1 MNREENKVKE
11 LESNLEF
18 NSVNNVIESDDS
30 LDSNKKF
37 NSKIR
42 IENISKSFDGDK
54 IIENIS
60 INVKEGEL
68 VSILGPSGCGK
79 STIFNMIAGLLKQN
93 SGEIDVNGKLSYM
106 YQKDLLLPYK
116 TIIDNVSLPL
126 ILRKEKKSQARE
138 EVKQYFKV
146 FGLDGYE
153 DKYPKELSGGMRQR
167 ANFMRTYVNS
177 NEIMLLDEPFGALDS
192 ITKSSMQK
200 WLLDIRKKV
209 TSTILLITHDIEE
222 AILLS
227 DRIYVISNKPSSVSM
242 EIVVDRDKIGDVE
255 YSFKLKKDILD
266 VLHI

>member
-1 MNREENKVKE
+1 MSREDNKIND
-11 LESNLEF
+11 LESKDVLEF
-18 NSVNNVIESDDS
+18 DS
-30 LDSNKKF
+30 NLDSDNRLD
-37 NSKIR
+37 SKIR

-54 IIENIS
+54 IIDNIS
-60 INVKEGEL
+60 IDVREGEL

-79 STIFNMIAGLLKQN
+79 STIFNMIAGLLKQDTGTVN
-93 SGEIDVNGKLSYM
+93 VNGKLSYM

-126 ILRKEKKSQARE
+126 VLRKEKKSKARE
-138 EVKQYFKV
+138 EVRQYFKV
-146 FGLDGYE
+146 FGLEGYE

-177 NEIMLLDEPFGALDS
+177 NDIMLLDEPFGALDS

-242 EIVVDRDKIGDVE
+242 EIVVDRDRIGDVE
-255 YSFKLKKDILD
+255 YSFKLKKDILY
-266 VLHI
+266 VLHV

>member
-1 MNREENKVKE
+1 MNREDNKIKD
-11 LESNLEF
+11 LESKDVLEF
-18 NSVNNVIESDDS
+18 DSS
-30 LDSNKKF
+30 LDSDNRLD
-37 NSKIR
+37 SKIR

-54 IIENIS
+54 IIDNIS
-60 INVKEGEL
+60 INVEEGEL

-79 STIFNMIAGLLKQN
+79 STIFNIIAGLLKQD
-93 SGEIDVNGKLSYM
+93 SGKVDVNGKLSYM
-106 YQKDLLLPYK
+106 YQKDLFLPYK

-126 ILRKEKKSQARE
+126 VLRKEKKSEARE
-138 EVKQYFKV
+138 EVRQYFKV
-146 FGLDGYE
+146 FGLEGYE

-177 NEIMLLDEPFGALDS
+177 NDIMLLDEPFGALDS

-209 TSTILLITHDIEE
+209 KSTILLITHDIEE

-242 EIVVDRDKIGDVE
+242 EIVVDRDRIGDVE

-266 VLHI
+266 VLHV

>member
-1 MNREENKVKE
+1 MNREDNKIKD
-11 LESNLEF
+11 LESKDVLEF
-18 NSVNNVIESDDS
+18 DSS
-30 LDSNKKF
+30 LDSDNRLD
-37 NSKIR
+37 SKIR

-54 IIENIS
+54 IIDNIS
-60 INVKEGEL
+60 INVEEGEL

-79 STIFNMIAGLLKQN
+79 STIFNIIAGLLKQD
-93 SGEIDVNGKLSYM
+93 SGKVDVNGKLSYM

-126 ILRKEKKSQARE
+126 VLRKEKKSEARE
-138 EVKQYFKV
+138 EVRQYFKV
-146 FGLDGYE
+146 FGLEGYE

-177 NEIMLLDEPFGALDS
+177 NDIMLLDEPFGALDS

-209 TSTILLITHDIEE
+209 KSTILLITHDIEE

-227 DRIYVISNKPSSVSM
+227 DRIYVISNKPSSVIM
-242 EIVVDRDKIGDVE
+242 EIVVDRDRIGDVE

-266 VLHI
+266 VLHV

>member
-1 MNREENKVKE
+1 MNREYNKIKN
-11 LESNLEF
+11 LESKDVLEF
-18 NSVNNVIESDDS
+18 DSSLYSDNR
-30 LDSNKKF
+30 LD
-37 NSKIR
+37 SKIR

-54 IIENIS
+54 IIDNIS
-60 INVKEGEL
+60 IDVREGEL

-79 STIFNMIAGLLKQN
+79 STIFNMIAGLLKQD
-93 SGEIDVNGKLSYM
+93 SGTVDVNGKLSYM

-126 ILRKEKKSQARE
+126 VLRKEKKSQDRE
-138 EVKQYFKV
+138 EVRQYFKV

-177 NEIMLLDEPFGALDS
+177 NDIMLLDEPFGALDL

-242 EIVVDRDKIGDVE
+242 EIVVDRDRIGDVE
-255 YSFKLKKDILD
+255 YSFKLKKDILEILN
-266 VLHI
+266 V

>member
-1 MNREENKVKE
+1 MNREDNKIKE
-11 LESNLEF
+11 L
-18 NSVNNVIESDDS
+18 
-30 LDSNKKF
+30 

-54 IIENIS
+54 IIDNIS
-60 INVKEGEL
+60 INVEEGEL

-79 STIFNMIAGLLKQN
+79 STIFNIIAGLLKQD
-93 SGEIDVNGKLSYM
+93 SGKVDVNGKLSYM
-106 YQKDLLLPYK
+106 YQKDLLLQYK

-126 ILRKEKKSQARE
+126 VLRKEKKSEARE
-138 EVKQYFKV
+138 EVRQYFKV
-146 FGLDGYE
+146 FGLEGYE

-177 NEIMLLDEPFGALDS
+177 NDIMLLDEPFGALDS

-209 TSTILLITHDIEE
+209 KSTILLITHDIEE

-242 EIVVDRDKIGDVE
+242 EIVVDRDRIGDVE

-266 VLHI
+266 VLHV

>member
-1 MNREENKVKE
+1 MNREDNKIKE
-11 LESNLEF
+11 L
-18 NSVNNVIESDDS
+18 
-30 LDSNKKF
+30 

-54 IIENIS
+54 IIDNIS
-60 INVKEGEL
+60 INVEEGEL
-68 VSILGPSGCGK
+68 ISILGPSGCGK
-79 STIFNMIAGLLKQN
+79 STIFNIIAGLLKQD
-93 SGEIDVNGKLSYM
+93 SGKVDVNGKLSYM

-126 ILRKEKKSQARE
+126 VLRKEKKSEARE
-138 EVKQYFKV
+138 EVRQYFKV
-146 FGLDGYE
+146 FGLEGYE

-177 NEIMLLDEPFGALDS
+177 NDIMLLDEPFGALDS

-209 TSTILLITHDIEE
+209 KSTILLITHDIEE

-242 EIVVDRDKIGDVE
+242 EIIVDRDRIGDVE

-266 VLHI
+266 VLHV

>member
-1 MNREENKVKE
+1 MNREDNKIKE
-11 LESNLEF
+11 L
-18 NSVNNVIESDDS
+18 
-30 LDSNKKF
+30 

-54 IIENIS
+54 IIDNIS
-60 INVKEGEL
+60 INVEEGEL

-79 STIFNMIAGLLKQN
+79 STIFNIIAGLLKQD
-93 SGEIDVNGKLSYM
+93 SGKVDVNGKLSYM

-126 ILRKEKKSQARE
+126 VLRKEKKSEARE
-138 EVKQYFKV
+138 EVRQYFKV
-146 FGLDGYE
+146 FGLEGYE

-177 NEIMLLDEPFGALDS
+177 NDIMLLDEPFGALDS

-200 WLLDIRKKV
+200 WLLDIRKRV

-242 EIVVDRDKIGDVE
+242 EIVVDRDRIGDVE

-266 VLHI
+266 VLHV

>member
-1 MNREENKVKE
+1 MNREDNKIKD
-11 LESNLEF
+11 LESKDVLEF
-18 NSVNNVIESDDS
+18 DNR
-30 LDSNKKF
+30 LD
-37 NSKIR
+37 SKIR

-54 IIENIS
+54 IIDNIS
-60 INVKEGEL
+60 INVEEGEL

-79 STIFNMIAGLLKQN
+79 STIFNIIAGLLKQD
-93 SGEIDVNGKLSYM
+93 SGKVDVNGKLSYM

-126 ILRKEKKSQARE
+126 VLRKEKKSEARE
-138 EVKQYFKV
+138 EVRQYFKV
-146 FGLDGYE
+146 FGLEGYE

-177 NEIMLLDEPFGALDS
+177 NDIMLLDEPFGALDS

-209 TSTILLITHDIEE
+209 KSTILLITHDIEE

-242 EIVVDRDKIGDVE
+242 EIVVDRDRIGDVE

-266 VLHI
+266 VLHV

>member
-1 MNREENKVKE
+1 MNREDNKIKE
-11 LESNLEF
+11 L
-18 NSVNNVIESDDS
+18 
-30 LDSNKKF
+30 

-54 IIENIS
+54 IIDNIS
-60 INVKEGEL
+60 INVEEGEL

-79 STIFNMIAGLLKQN
+79 STIFNIIAGLLKQD
-93 SGEIDVNGKLSYM
+93 SGKVDVNGKLSYM

-126 ILRKEKKSQARE
+126 VLRKEKKSEARE
-138 EVKQYFKV
+138 EVRQYFKV
-146 FGLDGYE
+146 FGLEGYE

-177 NEIMLLDEPFGALDS
+177 NDIMLLDEPFGALDS

-209 TSTILLITHDIEE
+209 KSTILLITHDIEE

-242 EIVVDRDKIGDVE
+242 EIVVDRDRIGDVE

>member
-1 MNREENKVKE
+1 MNREENKIKN
-11 LESNLEF
+11 LESKDVLEF
-18 NSVNNVIESDDS
+18 DSS
-30 LDSNKKF
+30 LDSDNRLD
-37 NSKIR
+37 SKIR

-54 IIENIS
+54 IIDNIS
-60 INVKEGEL
+60 IDVREGEL

-79 STIFNMIAGLLKQN
+79 STIFNLIAGLLKQD
-93 SGEIDVNGKLSYM
+93 SGKVDVHGKLSYM

-126 ILRKEKKSQARE
+126 VLRKEKKSQARE
-138 EVKQYFKV
+138 EVRKYFKV

-177 NEIMLLDEPFGALDS
+177 NDIMLLDEPFGALDS

-242 EIVVDRDKIGDVE
+242 EIIVDRDRIGDVE

-266 VLHI
+266 VLHV

>member
-1 MNREENKVKE
+1 MNREDNKIKE
-11 LESNLEF
+11 L
-18 NSVNNVIESDDS
+18 
-30 LDSNKKF
+30 

-54 IIENIS
+54 IIDNIS
-60 INVKEGEL
+60 INVEEGEL

-79 STIFNMIAGLLKQN
+79 STIFNIIAGLLKQD
-93 SGEIDVNGKLSYM
+93 SGKVDVNGKLSYM

-126 ILRKEKKSQARE
+126 VLRKEKKSEARE
-138 EVKQYFKV
+138 EVRQYFKV
-146 FGLDGYE
+146 FGLEGYE

-177 NEIMLLDEPFGALDS
+177 NDIMLLDEPFGALDS

-242 EIVVDRDKIGDVE
+242 EIVVDRDRIGDVE